1 LRQRR
6 ALLYKQTR
14 KRTAASKAERIRE
27 KAHNDITAP
36 MLEAGLKLCEFM
48 STLKFWCEDDTLHKR
63 NPDYQHT
70 AKCCT
75 THIVGLPRHP
85 ATDEEMIPTKY
96 QMDLVHKVLT
106 GRLKFGDAIA
116 QMRKALKFHI
126 KKGRQMGFTEIV
138 LRIIQHLC
146 FTRYKGRKVG
156 IIAATN
162 GSLAR
167 KDLRRFARLFK
178 AIPSVI
184 KSWISSRQR
193 SPTDI
198 GSSGKNVMELVNG
211 TEIEAFS
218 ASEEAL
224 TGDTKYKCIFMDEAA
239 KWKLVDDSPVFNS
252 ILPIVRTNGSDFF
265 LVSTPKGPTKK
276 FYKIDMEHNEDEFVF
291 LVYDITHTIGNLY
304 TQEQVDEMLA
314 SSAEDPDQE
323 YMTQYKAGQD
333 SIFGAVSKEDM
344 QGKSEWTVDDDGDEE
359 EEWDDGYEENRDDD
373 NIIHAV

>member
-1 LRQRR
+1 MQEAKYAGIYIRPEPV
-6 ALLYKQTR
+6 KQNL
-14 KRTAASKAERIRE
+14 SAEQE
-27 KAHNDITAP
+27 QKG
-36 MLEAGLKLCEFM
+36 LELCEFLA
-48 STLKFWCEDDTLHKR
+48 TLPFWCNDITLHKR
-63 NPDYQHT
+63 NPDYQHA

-75 THIVGLPRHP
+75 THIVGLPRHS
-85 ATDEEMIPTKY
+85 ATDEEMVPTKY
-96 QMDLVHKVLT
+96 QMDLVNKVIH
-106 GRLKFGDAIA
+106 GREKFGDAIA

-138 LRIIQHLC
+138 LRIIQYLC
-146 FTRYKGRKVG
+146 FSRYKNRKVG

-162 GSLAR
+162 GSLAK

-184 KSWISSRQR
+184 RAWISSRKR

-198 GSSGKNVMELVNG
+198 RSGGKNVMELVNG
-211 TEIEAFS
+211 VEIEAFS
-218 ASEEAL
+218 ATEEAI
-224 TGDTKYKCIFMDEAA
+224 TGDTNYKCIFMDEAA
-239 KWKLVDDSPVFNS
+239 KWRLTDDSPVFDS

-276 FYKIDMEHNEDEFVF
+276 FYKIDMEHNEKEFIF

-333 SIFGAVSKEDM
+333 SIFGTVKSEDM
-344 QGKSEWTVDDDGDEE
+344 QGKSEWIVDDE
-359 EEWDDGYEENRDDD
+359 EEWDDSYIEDRSNDKM
-373 NIIHAV
+373 IHAV